1 MMNTQRKRL
10 WRESGF
16 TLIELM
22 IVVAVVAIL
31 AAIAY
36 PSYVSH
42 IIRTQR
48 VAAAGCLLELAQ
60 QMERYSATKM
70 SYENATLPALAC
82 VSDTSSTY
90 DYAFAAGEPTGST
103 FKINAAPK
111 GSQAN
116 DADCA
121 TLSIDQ
127 LGTKN
132 ETGSKDV
139 AYCWR

>member
-1 MMNTQRKRL
+1 MQCNRRGAA
-10 WRESGF
+10 RGF

-22 IVVAVVAIL
+22 IVVAIVGIL
-31 AAIAY
+31 AAVAY
-36 PSYVSH
+36 PSYVNH
-42 IIRTQR
+42 VIRTQR
-48 VAAAGCLLELAQ
+48 AAGAGCLLEMAQ

-70 SYENATLPALAC
+70 SYTDAPLPAPAC
-82 VSDTSSTY
+82 ATDTASTY
-90 DYAFAAGEPTGST
+90 DYTFASGEPTGST

-116 DADCA
+116 DSDCA

-127 LGTKN
+127 AGQKG
-132 ETGSKDV
+132 ETGGKDV

>member
-1 MMNTQRKRL
+1 MSMQHKRL
-10 WRESGF
+10 AADRGF

-22 IVVAVVAIL
+22 IVVAIVGIL
-31 AAIAY
+31 AAVAY
-36 PSYVSH
+36 PSYVNH

-48 VAAAGCLLELAQ
+48 AAGAGCLLEMAQ

-70 SYENATLPALAC
+70 SYTDAPLPAPAC
-82 VSDTSSTY
+82 ATDTASTY

-116 DADCA
+116 DSDCA
-121 TLSIDQ
+121 TLSIDEK
-127 LGTKN
+127 GEKG

>member
-1 MMNTQRKRL
+1 MQCNRRGAD
-10 WRESGF
+10 RGF

-31 AAIAY
+31 AAVAY
-36 PSYVSH
+36 PSYMSH

-48 VAAAGCLLELAQ
+48 AAGAGCLLEMAQ

-70 SYENATLPALAC
+70 SYTDAPLPAPAC
-82 VSDTSSTY
+82 ATDTASTY
-90 DYAFAAGEPTGST
+90 DYAFASGEPTGST

-116 DADCA
+116 DSDCA

-127 LGTKN
+127 AGEKG